1 VGRVPSRIVYHDQ
14 VAILRRVSSR
24 EKTKAALAAKL
35 DISREWLDRVMSGE
49 VALGAET
56 CLHIALEY
64 GEDALSLMRAAGK
77 GELADLLERA
87 GFGGG
92 EVSASDRDFLR
103 NLDSLPEAQQQ
114 PIRELIRSLS
124 TRGSS
129 PTRKSRKR
137 S

>member
-1 VGRVPSRIVYHDQ
+1 VYPNQ
-14 VAILRRVSSR
+14 TAILRRVASR
-24 EKTKAALAAKL
+24 ETTLRKLAAKL
-35 DISREWLDRVMSGE
+35 ELSRQWLDRAMRGE

-56 CLHIALEY
+56 CLRVALQY
-64 GEDALSLMRAAGK
+64 DEDALSVMRAAGK

-87 GFGGG
+87 GFGTG
-92 EVSASDRDFLR
+92 EVSASDRDLLR
-103 NLDSLPEAQQQ
+103 DLDSVPEAQQR

-129 PTRKSRKR
+129 PTRKSRRR